1 VDSRD
6 GSCSRSQSDHVRG
19 RPPIVEVQK
28 FLTQYEATTKLLTA
42 P

>member
-19 RPPIVEVQK
+19 SPPIVEVQK
-28 FLTQYEATTKLLTA
+28 FLIQYEATTKLLTA